1 MRLSSDLLVEAEG
14 HVRVLTLNRPERRN
28 ALSAVLR
35 HDLTEAFRAARDDR
49 EIWAVVL
56 TGAGDKAFCAGADLK
71 EGAAIGPGDMAAA
84 DMIETALHLFEA
96 VAGCGKPVIAALN
109 GAAVGGGLELALACD
124 IRLAASD
131 IAMGLPEAKVGMG
144 ATYASVVLPRMLPE
158 AIAYE
163 MMFTARYI
171 DAEEAARWGLVNR
184 VLPGP
189 MLMPAAMDMARVI
202 SANAPI
208 STQRMKSMS
217 RAAFGAALSQALRN
231 DAGPNP
237 YLSEDRIEG
246 ARAFVEKRAP
256 KWRGQ

>member
-1 MRLSSDLLVEAEG
+1 LSKDLLVETEG
-14 HVRVLTLNRPERRN
+14 RIRVLTLNRPERRN
-28 ALSAVLR
+28 ALSAALR
-35 HDLTEAFRAARDDR
+35 HDLTEAFRTARDDR
-49 EIWAVVL
+49 EIWAIVL

-71 EGAAIGPGDMAAA
+71 EGAAIGPGDMAAS
-84 DMIETALHLFEA
+84 DMIETALQLFEA
-96 VAGCGKPVIAALN
+96 VVGCGKPVIAALN

-124 IRLAASD
+124 IRLAATG
-131 IAMGLPEAKVGMG
+131 IPMGLPEAKVGMG

-171 DAEEAARWGLVNR
+171 DADQAERWGLVNR
-184 VLPGP
+184 VLPRSE
-189 MLMPAAMDMARVI
+189 LMSAAMDMARAI

-208 STQRMKSMS
+208 TTQRMKAMS
-217 RAAFGAALSQALRN
+217 RASVGATLSEALRN

-256 KWRGQ
+256 VWRGQ